1 MNLEIDNLPTDD
13 LLLSICQDDLAHSI
27 DALLSSFRTYGSL
40 AVLKKQETGFEVLNG
55 DDLGV
60 DLMQSLHV
68 IINHEKDSASKQ
80 ELSDDDCLIFKL
92 ADFGYLCIFEFIPIS
107 INSRLKL
114 QKVCMLIGNH
124 LQSISVK
131 IKKNLYTQQDV
142 NEINQQFRQRERMF
156 RYMIRHMNLGLIEFN
171 TENIIEYANMQFSQ
185 ISGYSLDK
193 LIGYDLNQFPFAKWQ
208 SLEKIEEKNF
218 EKNLLNNN
226 YEISF
231 VNHKQEKRFWLISGA
246 QNFNEKKEL
255 LGTIGIVLDI
265 TNQKKLELELKESKE
280 IAESSLA
287 AESQFLANLSHEIRN
302 PLNIITGLIYAL
314 QYESEKKLI
323 DDYLQKAKKS
333 ADYLLSLLNN
343 VLDMSKIEKGA
354 IELMKNPF
362 NLTHLLHDVVHYFEL
377 EFDKKGI
384 SLNLHL
390 DLTHDV
396 FEGDESRIKQIL
408 YNLIGNALKFTEK
421 GAVSLHVSAVQF
433 PDDDSK
439 YNIVLQIVDTG
450 IGISNQYLKN
460 IFKVFSHESKSSS
473 LKYGGIGLGLSISHR
488 LIELMNGSIA
498 IESEKNFGTKVKV
511 TLPLDK
517 SNHNFIESNNLF
529 AVEKLKDKSVLV
541 VDDMEMNQRLLR
553 KMLERNGL
561 QVETAEN
568 GLDAIDKVKN
578 QSFDIILMDIQ
589 MPEMEG
595 TDAVKFIR
603 NQLSVYTPIIAVTA
617 NAFKDDIKQYLA
629 AGMQDVIIKPYDE
642 EIILNC
648 IFKQL
653 QNKPSQFNLK
663 IKTADSYSLDK
674 LKIMSDGDESFIA
687 EMIVL
692 FVDLSTKNLTELNQC
707 FINQDYVQISKV
719 AHRMKQSVANLCLEQ
734 IKDKVIELESIAKQ
748 THPNDEHIKELL
760 NGITHDLNVVL
771 VEIRK
776 DFQI

>member
-1 MNLEIDNLPTDD
+1 MHLKIDNLPTDD
-13 LLLSICQDDLAHSI
+13 LLISICQDDLAHSI
-27 DALLSSFRTYGSL
+27 AALISNFRTYGSP
-40 AVLKKQETGFEVLNG
+40 AVLKKQETGFEVLNRN
-55 DDLGV
+55 DLSV
-60 DLMQSLHV
+60 DLIQSLHA
-68 IINHEKDSASKQ
+68 IINHANNGVSKQ
-80 ELSDDDCLIFKL
+80 ELSADDCLIFKL
-92 ADFGYLCIFEFIPIS
+92 ADFGYLCIFES
-107 INSRLKL
+107 VRLSVNLNLKL

-131 IKKNLYTQQDV
+131 TKANLYTQKDV
-142 NEINQQFRQRERMF
+142 NELNQQFRQRERMF

-193 LIGYDLNQFPFAKWQ
+193 LIGHDMNQFPFAKWQ
-208 SLEKIEEKNF
+208 SLEKIEDNNF

-231 VNHKQEKRFWLISGA
+231 LNHKQEKRFWLISGA

-314 QYESEKKLI
+314 QYESEKELI

-362 NLTHLLHDVVHYFEL
+362 NLSHLLHDVVNYFEL
-377 EFDKKGI
+377 EFNKKGI
-384 SLNLHL
+384 SLNLNS

-396 FEGDESRIKQIL
+396 FEGDESRIKQVL

-421 GAVSLHVSAVQF
+421 GAVNLHVFAIQF

-439 YNIVLQIVDTG
+439 YNVVLQIVDTG
-450 IGISNQYLKN
+450 IGISKDYLKN

-473 LKYGGIGLGLSISHR
+473 LKYGGVGLGLSISHR
-488 LIELMNGSIA
+488 LIELMNGSIS

-517 SNHNFIESNNLF
+517 SNHNFIASNNLF
-529 AVEKLKDKSVLV
+529 VVEKLKDKSVLV
-541 VDDMEMNQRLLR
+541 VDDIEMNRRLLQ

-561 QVETAEN
+561 HVETAKN

-578 QSFDIILMDIQ
+578 HSFDIILMDIQ

-603 NQLSVYTPIIAVTA
+603 NQLSIYTPVIAVTA

-642 EIILNC
+642 QIILKA
-648 IFKQL
+648 ITKQL
-653 QNKPSQFNLK
+653 KSKPTQEIHQQEEFESYNLE
-663 IKTADSYSLDK
+663 K
-674 LKIMSDGDESFIA
+674 LKVMCEGDESFMM
-687 EMIVL
+687 EMLML
-692 FVDLSTKNLTELNQC
+692 FVDITQQNLLELKQC
-707 FINQDYVQISKV
+707 VDKQDYTQMSKV
-719 AHRMKQSVANLCLEQ
+719 AHRMKQSVANLGLERAKSQIIALEFAAKQNHPDEEQ
-734 IKDKVIELESIAKQ
+734 ILALIQFIEISLQNAIN
-748 THPNDEHIKELL
+748 T
-760 NGITHDLNVVL
+760 
-771 VEIRK
+771 IRK